1 MNAFSPRYVTV
12 LAAALACVAIA
23 GCASHGIAYKQVE
36 TPSFDT
42 RKLNDPA
49 SEERVARTA
58 LQTGDVQLATNV
70 YTRMLAQ
77 DPRSV
82 TGMTGLG
89 DTLYLAGDLTRA
101 AVYYDKALAE
111 DPRSVPALSGRARV
125 SLRLR
130 RFDVAIASFRQVL
143 ALQPNQPMAQAG
155 LGAALDLS
163 GDHAGAQAELRDA
176 LTRNPGDPS
185 ISINL
190 GMSLIM
196 AGRPREAVDVL
207 TDVTRFPAAPPQAF
221 HDLALAYGM
230 LGNTQAAS
238 ELLSRDLPAQDV
250 NNDLRFYAYQ
260 RERRQLA
267 AAAVPTL
274 PADQAANVMPLGNW
288 GAQGRLTEF
297 HGQAAGSGAPQ

>member
-1 MNAFSPRYVTV
+1 MNAIPSRSVSA
-12 LAAALACVAIA
+12 LAAALAFLAIS
-23 GCASHGIAYKQVE
+23 GCASHGIAYKPPE
-36 TPSFDT
+36 APHFDT
-42 RKLNDPA
+42 RNLNDPA
-49 SEERVARTA
+49 SEERVARSA
-58 LQTGDVQLATNV
+58 LQSGDLQLATNV
-70 YTRMLAQ
+70 YTRILAQ

-82 TGMTGLG
+82 TGTTGLG
-89 DTLYLAGDLTRA
+89 DTLYVAGDLTRA
-101 AVYYDKALAE
+101 AVYYDKALAL

-125 SLRLR
+125 SLRQR
-130 RFDVAIASFRQVL
+130 HFDEAIASFRQVL
-143 ALQPNQPMAQAG
+143 AIQPNQPLAQAG

-163 GDHAGAQAELRDA
+163 GDHAAAQAELRAA
-176 LTRNPGDPS
+176 LVQNPGDPS

-238 ELLSRDLPAQDV
+238 ELLSRDLSADDV
-250 NNDLRFYAYQ
+250 SSDLRFYAYQ

-267 AAAVPTL
+267 ATAVPAL
-274 PADQAANVMPLGNW
+274 PADQAGSATPLGAW
-288 GAQGRLTEF
+288 GAQGRLTDF
-297 HGQAAGSGAPQ
+297 HGRAGTGATQ